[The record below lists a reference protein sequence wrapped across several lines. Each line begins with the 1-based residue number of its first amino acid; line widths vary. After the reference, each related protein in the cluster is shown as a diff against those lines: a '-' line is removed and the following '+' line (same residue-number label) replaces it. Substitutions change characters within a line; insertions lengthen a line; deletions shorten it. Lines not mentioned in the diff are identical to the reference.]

1 MGSINRIA
9 ILSNVNLEILNQDLL
24 KKYHVFK
31 QDGYGQWIQYA
42 IDDEKISSF
51 NPDII
56 FLILDGFALLEGVT
70 DNSDIELELH
80 NIFAY
85 IERLALS
92 HASIPVYV
100 SNIDIPP
107 RRIIEGDSLR
117 PEHITMNMWENKLR
131 EHILNNKNLH
141 IFHLRTMIEN
151 VGRNNFYSDKMWY
164 MGSIPYSM
172 KGISCIKENI
182 ENIINNQSN
191 IRKKVL
197 LLDLD
202 NTLWGG
208 VIGEDGIEGIQ
219 LSRSLI
225 GAAYRD
231 SQLRIKE
238 LAESGILLA
247 IVSKNNEEDVL
258 NVLREHPQMVLKE
271 DDFVAIYANWDNKA
285 NNIINLANKLNL
297 GLDSFVFLD
306 DNPVEREAVRLA
318 LPEVTVVEFPKD
330 ISNLPS
336 TIEKI
341 ARDYFYAARLTKEDI
356 MKTEQYQQE
365 AKRRSALESAATI
378 EDYLVSLQIEVVLGE
393 MQESQIERVAQ
404 LTQKTNQFNILTRR
418 YTTEQL
424 IEYKSNENNH
434 IYVANVSDKYGDSG
448 LVFVLMISKS
458 EDIAQIDNLL
468 MSCRVMGRYIEDS
481 IIDSV
486 ERKLMQDGV
495 KEIRAKYIPTAKNK
509 PVENLLERLGYKVT
523 KNDNNIKSYR
533 RRLTEDCPQRKVIFE
548 AIWR

>member
-42 IDDEKISSF
+42 IDDKKISSF

>member
-1 MGSINRIA
+1 
-9 ILSNVNLEILNQDLL
+9 
-24 KKYHVFK
+24 
-31 QDGYGQWIQYA
+31 
-42 IDDEKISSF
+42 
-51 NPDII
+51 
-56 FLILDGFALLEGVT
+56 
-70 DNSDIELELH
+70 
-80 NIFAY
+80 
-85 IERLALS
+85 
-92 HASIPVYV
+92 
-100 SNIDIPP
+100 
-107 RRIIEGDSLR
+107 
-117 PEHITMNMWENKLR
+117 
-131 EHILNNKNLH
+131 
-141 IFHLRTMIEN
+141 
-151 VGRNNFYSDKMWY
+151 MWY

-172 KGISCIKENI
+172 KGISRIKENI